1 MIRRTTMPQC
11 LPAVGFVTEPLPQS
25 GAGRD
30 ILHPQIERRVRFL
43 NAAWPEPIDQYART
57 ILHSR
62 WFVGTLQFDVD
73 RKDCFSHRHSSVTV
87 LRRPK
92 CHVQTGRS
100 LLWSKDLRAFL
111 AR

>member
-57 ILHSR
+57 ILHSGCL
-62 WFVGTLQFDVD
+62 VGTLEFDVAKKN
-73 RKDCFSHRHSSVTV
+73 RFSHPHSSVKV
-87 LRRPK
+87 VRRQNATFER
-92 CHVQTGRS
+92 V
-100 LLWSKDLRAFL
+100 DLCSGAKI
-111 AR
+111 